1 MNANTH
7 ELLYKDEVYEI
18 VNSAIEVLNSLGH
31 GLFEKLYEN
40 AMSVE
45 LLRRNIPLDQQKRFV
60 VNYKNEII
68 GEYIPDLIAPN
79 KIIIEIK
86 TIEAI
91 TNHERGQVI
100 NYLRLTGLK
109 LGLILNF
116 KKTKLGWERII
127 L

>member
-1 MNANTH
+1 
-7 ELLYKDEVYEI
+7 
-18 VNSAIEVLNSLGH
+18 
-31 GLFEKLYEN
+31 
-40 AMSVE
+40 
-45 LLRRNIPLDQQKRFV
+45 LDQQRRFV
-60 VNYKNEII
+60 VKYKGETI
-68 GEYIPDLIAPN
+68 GEYIPDLIANN

-91 TNHERGQVI
+91 TSHERGQVI

-116 KKTKLGWERII
+116 KKSKLEWERII

>member
-1 MNANTH
+1 MNTNTH
-7 ELLYKDEVYEI
+7 ELLYKDEVYKI
-18 VNSAIEVLNSLGH
+18 VNSAIEVLNTLGH
-31 GLFEKLYEN
+31 GLFEKIYEN

-45 LLRRNIPLDQQKRFV
+45 LLSRNIPLDKQKRFV

-68 GEYIPDLIAPN
+68 GEYIPDLIAYN

-86 TIEAI
+86 TIEGI

-116 KKTKLGWERII
+116 KKSRLEWERII

>member
-1 MNANTH
+1 MDTNIH

-18 VNSAIEVLNSLGH
+18 INAAIEVLNTLGH
-31 GLFEKLYEN
+31 GLFDKIYES
-40 AMSVE
+40 AMLVE
-45 LLRRNIPLDQQKRFV
+45 LRCRNIPSDQQKRFV
-60 VNYKNEII
+60 VNYKNEMI
-68 GEYIPDLIAPN
+68 GEYIPDLIAYD

-86 TIEAI
+86 TIDVI

-100 NYLRLTGLK
+100 NYLRLTGMK

-116 KKTKLGWERII
+116 KKAKLEWERII

>member
-1 MNANTH
+1 MNTNTH

-18 VNSAIEVLNSLGH
+18 VNSAIEVLNTLGH
-31 GLFEKLYEN
+31 GLFEKIYEK

-45 LLRRNIPLDQQKRFV
+45 LLRRRIPLDQQRRFFV
-60 VNYKNEII
+60 KYKGETI
-68 GEYIPDLIAPN
+68 GEYIPDLIANN

-91 TNHERGQVI
+91 TSHERGQVI

-116 KKTKLGWERII
+116 KKSKLEWERII